1 MTIKRIEKIISA
13 VMKVRQIGRKE
24 LLASDDRDAN
34 FARKLLVHS
43 AVALGMKYKEIAS
56 ECGFTYGF
64 VAKAHISAQCLLERE
79 DKRTLLYL
87 NAVRKRLKL
96 SAYVRVKKKPK
107 KIEGYKP
114 FVKWK
119 PEEEIEMAQACLDA
133 TAFMKNYGK
142 GRTIRD
148 IEADFFRRRYLR

>member
-1 MTIKRIEKIISA
+1 
-13 VMKVRQIGRKE
+13 MKVRQIGRKE